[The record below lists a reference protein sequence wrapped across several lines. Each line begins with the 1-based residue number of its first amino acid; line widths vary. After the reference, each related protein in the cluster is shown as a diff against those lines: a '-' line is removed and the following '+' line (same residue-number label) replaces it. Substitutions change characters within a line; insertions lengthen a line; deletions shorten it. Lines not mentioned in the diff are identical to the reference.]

1 MHAFTAC
8 YIAARRAACAT
19 SRCIRAALAAALTP
33 LLEKNPTKIASFSLP
48 LVFSMTRLIVL
59 AFAIA
64 LLRQIWRAGIV
75 AWPEATLAISVVL
88 ALPILAAIERATP
101 TEVMDLAKALVGRFG
116 AGAARTV
123 ATVFGSE
130 PSKYD
135 DHREDT

>member
-1 MHAFTAC
+1 MHAFIACCTAV
-8 YIAARRAACAT
+8 RRGAIVT
-19 SRCIRAALAAALTP
+19 SHCIRDGLAAVLTP

-75 AWPEATLAISVVL
+75 AWPEATLAIAVVL
-88 ALPILAAIERATP
+88 ALPILTAIEHAAP
-101 TEVMDLAKALVGRFG
+101 ADVLELAKVLVGRFG
-116 AGAARTV
+116 EGAARNV
-123 ATVFGSE
+123 ASAYASD